1 MSRSGRYW
9 IFFVIVATGLA
20 LSWAQVGRKTERVLD
35 ERDLVYLANDPD
47 CHPVQAPCAAVAHDR
62 AMVLG
67 PSAGG
72 LLLKTT
78 GIERAAV
85 SSVRMQVVDAG
96 GEELARRALIT
107 RPDGWY
113 LPMPEP
119 AAARVRILLDTASDT
134 TAAEFPL
141 SAGVSA
147 R

>member
-20 LSWAQVGRKTERVLD
+20 LSWSQVGRKTERVLG
-35 ERDLVYLANDPD
+35 ERALVYLVNDAD
-47 CHPVQAPCAAVAHDR
+47 CRPLQAPCAAVAHDR

-67 PSAGG
+67 PSASG
-72 LLLKTT
+72 LLLKST

-85 SSVRMQVVDAG
+85 SSVRAQLVDVD
-96 GEELARRALIT
+96 GEELTRRALIT

-113 LPMPEP
+113 LPMPQP
-119 AAARVRILLDTASDT
+119 AAARVRILLETASDT

-141 SAGVSA
+141 FAGVSA